1 MSALQDTAREARKA
15 FRLETRADGSSYW
28 ARGNDEPVLAGDD
41 WTNDLVYDA
50 HRYGPGTSD
59 VLLPD
64 DYRYAVIVEAL
75 ELFAGDQDEDAEWS
89 FAFDHDVYTA
99 DLLKWIS
106 SNSVRLGYV
115 QDAVDEGLIGP
126 DTSEAERLM
135 MGQVVERREV
145 FVSVLASLDARVAE
159 VAA

>member
-15 FRLETRADGSSYW
+15 LRLETRADGSSYW
-28 ARGNDEPVLAGDD
+28 ARGNDAPVLAGDD
-41 WTNDLVYDA
+41 WLNDLVYDA

-64 DYRYAVIVEAL
+64 DHRYSVIVEAL

-99 DLLKWIS
+99 DLLRWVS
-106 SNSVRLGYV
+106 SNILRLDYVR
-115 QDAVDEGLIGP
+115 DAVEEGLIGP

-135 MGQVVERREV
+135 MGQVMERREV
-145 FVSVLASLDARVAE
+145 FASVLASLDARVEE